1 MATRRR
7 QGVDAGGRC
16 GIGSGMQQDA
26 TQETELPEA
35 GDGLETPEA
44 EANVE
49 EQEAPAVEELDEV
62 GRLTA
67 QVNEW
72 KDAAVRA
79 AADLDN
85 YRKRMA
91 REKTDLIRYG
101 NQSLLEELLPV
112 LDNFEMGLQAAAQD
126 QSSMIF
132 QGMQMVKKQLDDFL
146 SSQGVEEVPAAGQ
159 VFDPNVHEAVSQEE
173 SSEVASGSVLRVMRR
188 GFRMSD
194 RLLRP
199 AIVVVAKGPSVEGR
213 EHE

>member
-1 MATRRR
+1 
-7 QGVDAGGRC
+7 
-16 GIGSGMQQDA
+16 MQQDA

-35 GDGLETPEA
+35 GDGLEIPEA
-44 EANVE
+44 VENVE

-199 AIVVVAKGPSVEGR
+199 AIVVVAKGPSVEGG